1 MHDLTAGEVVDSD
14 TLMSRDHISER
25 LSWYDVK
32 ETGLRTPN
40 ETLWMDETVPQ
51 HCSAVYACR
60 TRAKILLGDQKLDD
74 EQSYV

>member
-1 MHDLTAGEVVDSD
+1 VHDLTAGEVVDSD

-51 HCSAVYACR
+51 HSSAVYACR
-60 TRAKILLGDQKLDD
+60 TGAKILLETKTLD
-74 EQSYV
+74 V